1 MALSVKFHLIH
12 DYQMMDRE
20 DLKPYFDSHEL
31 FILICIKYPKEIEKF
46 ATDVFYCT
54 YYGLP
59 KDQRFPSKSKT
70 LPRL

>member
-54 YYGLP
+54 Y
-59 KDQRFPSKSKT
+59 
-70 LPRL
+70 